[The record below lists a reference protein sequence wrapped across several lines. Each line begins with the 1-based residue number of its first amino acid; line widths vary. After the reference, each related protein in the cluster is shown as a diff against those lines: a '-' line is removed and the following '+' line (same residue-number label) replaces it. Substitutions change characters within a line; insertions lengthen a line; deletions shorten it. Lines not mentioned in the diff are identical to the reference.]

1 MTPALRARLKSDI
14 KHRLTWGHAVPAG
27 IDPQLLAECER
38 EVRAEAAGPGGARLL
53 MESLSA
59 GGGDGLPTGIHARVA
74 RMFDATHVLQES
86 RSEPRSDLKDDPT
99 MPVLRPPTD
108 PQPARQQLADAV
120 RVVAQRYREAN
131 DGRIR

>member
-1 MTPALRARLKSDI
+1 MGCI
-14 KHRLTWGHAVPAG
+14 
-27 IDPQLLAECER
+27 
-38 EVRAEAAGPGGARLL
+38 EVAPVARLL

-108 PQPARQQLADAV
+108 PQSARQQLADAV